1 MGGQGSKN
9 PGGKRGGKSMGS
21 DWPQGACPRDRGG
34 GKRERA
40 PGSGSRREKTS
51 KGKTAR
57 NKTTKKYTYF
67 LKLYDN
73 EKFRK

>member
-1 MGGQGSKN
+1 MGGQGDKN

-40 PGSGSRREKTS
+40 SGSGSRREKNFKRKNS
-51 KGKTAR
+51 KK
-57 NKTTKKYTYF
+57 
-67 LKLYDN
+67 
-73 EKFRK
+73 